1 VEEVVEVIP
10 TFLRE
15 LAKRKPSGNTGRPLP
30 RYPDIAR
37 AREGARSEVEMSG
50 FLRRLN
56 RKVRGAGKPKDG
68 A

>member
-1 VEEVVEVIP
+1 MKIP

-37 AREGARSEVEMSG
+37 AREGERSEVELQGHMRK
-50 FLRRLN
+50 LHRRARGN
-56 RKVRGAGKPKDG
+56 RKPKGDG
-68 A
+68 E